1 MLGFSV
7 KIYELLEGWEATDF
21 DQLLEEVSTE
31 SSLQASV
38 DRYHEVL
45 FSDQV
50 ALASVE
56 SKKMFEI
63 LNSVEAEED
72 RFSRVLFRGGC
83 PTLFITSG
91 ELLKR
96 KLTNALSAEV
106 IARLEDEVAYIVE
119 AWDSSI

>member
-1 MLGFSV
+1 MLGFAV
-7 KIYELLEGWEATDF
+7 KVHQLLEGWETIDF
-21 DQLLEEVSTE
+21 DQLLGEVSAE

-38 DRYHEVL
+38 DRYREVL

-56 SKKMFEI
+56 SSSMFEV
-63 LNSVEAEED
+63 LNSIETEED
-72 RFSRVLFRGGC
+72 RFSRVLFQGGC

-96 KLTNALSAEV
+96 KLANALSAEV
-106 IARLEDEVAYIVE
+106 IAKLEDEATYIVE
-119 AWDSSI
+119 AWDSGI

>member
-1 MLGFSV
+1 MLGFSI
-7 KIYELLEGWEATDF
+7 KIYKLLEGWEATDF
-21 DQLLEEVSTE
+21 DQLLEKVSAE

-38 DRYHEVL
+38 DRYRVVL

-50 ALASVE
+50 ALFSVE
-56 SKKMFEI
+56 SSSMFEV

-91 ELLKR
+91 GLLKR
-96 KLTNALSAEV
+96 KLVNALSAEV
-106 IARLEDEVAYIVE
+106 IAKLEDEAVYIVE

>member
-1 MLGFSV
+1 MLGFSI
-7 KIYELLEGWEATDF
+7 KIYKLLEGWEATDF
-21 DQLLEEVSTE
+21 DQLLGEVSAE

-38 DRYHEVL
+38 DRYREAL
-45 FSDQV
+45 FSEQV

-56 SKKMFEI
+56 SSSMFEV
-63 LNSVEAEED
+63 LNSVEVEENLC
-72 RFSRVLFRGGC
+72 SRVLFRGGC

-96 KLTNALSAEV
+96 KLVNALSAEV
-106 IARLEDEVAYIVE
+106 IARLEDEAVYIVE

>member
-1 MLGFSV
+1 MLGFSI
-7 KIYELLEGWEATDF
+7 KIYKLLEGWETTDF
-21 DQLLEEVSTE
+21 EQLLEKVSAE

-38 DRYHEVL
+38 DRYREAL

-56 SKKMFEI
+56 SSSMFEI

-72 RFSRVLFRGGC
+72 RFSRLLFRGGC

-96 KLTNALSAEV
+96 KLANALSAEV
-106 IARLEDEVAYIVE
+106 IARLEDEAAYIVE